1 MSNEASAKMSRV
13 LEVHEP
19 ETGYGSK
26 MEIPARDK
34 SENDAYQLPND
45 GEVSVEQQ
53 NVSEYL

>member
-1 MSNEASAKMSRV
+1 MSRV
-13 LEVHEP
+13 SEVHEP

-34 SENDAYQLPND
+34 DENAYKLPND
-45 GEVSVEQQ
+45 GEESVEQQ